1 MATACVGASSEVKR
15 MSCSVRVQVSAVL
28 LFCCALATIS
38 TSRAQEITV
47 YNAQHR
53 SLTAEWVK
61 GFTRDTGIKVT
72 VRNGDDV
79 ELGNQLLQEGSASP
93 ADVFLTENSPAMSM
107 VDQAKLLAPVDA
119 ATLAQVA
126 PPYRPSSGHWV
137 GIAARSTVFVYNKTK
152 PVASALP
159 HSLLDLADPACKGR
173 WAASP
178 TGADFQA
185 IVSALLELKGEAATL
200 AWLKAMK
207 TYSIAYRGNGAV
219 LKAVNSGQIEAGV
232 IYHYYYFR
240 DQAKTGENSDNAA
253 IYYFKGQDPGAF
265 VSISGGGVLASSKHQ
280 AEAQS
285 FLKWVTGHSGQA
297 VLRDGDAYEYVVGEG
312 QASNAK
318 LVPLSELDAPQVDD
332 SNLNSKKV
340 VDLMTEAGLL

>member
-1 MATACVGASSEVKR
+1 MRCEVRLR
-15 MSCSVRVQVSAVL
+15 MSALL
-28 LFCCALATIS
+28 LFCAATTATMS
-38 TSRAQEITV
+38 LSHAEEITI

-53 SLTAEWVK
+53 NLTAEWVE

-72 VRNGDDV
+72 IRNGDDA
-79 ELGNQLLQEGSASP
+79 ELGNQLLAEGPATP

-107 VDQAKLLAPVDA
+107 VEQAGLLAPVDA
-119 ATLAQVA
+119 ATLAQVEPA
-126 PPYRPSSGHWV
+126 YRPSTGRWV

-159 HSLLDLADPACKGR
+159 HSLLDLADPVWKGR

-185 IVSALLELKGEAATL
+185 IVSALLELKGEDATL

-207 TYSIAYRGNGAV
+207 ANSVAYRGNGAV

-232 IYHYYYFR
+232 IYHYYYLR
-240 DQAKTGENSDNAA
+240 DQAKTGENSGNAA
-253 IYYFKGQDPGAF
+253 LYYFKGQDPGAF

-280 AEAQS
+280 ADAQA
-285 FLKWVTGHSGQA
+285 FLKWVTGHAGQA
-297 VLRDGDAYEYVVGEG
+297 VLKDGDAYEYVVGEG
-312 QASNAK
+312 EASNPK
-318 LVPLSELDAPQVDD
+318 LTPLTDLDVPKVDV
-332 SNLNSKKV
+332 SKLNSKKV
-340 VDLMTEAGLL
+340 VELMTQAGLL

>member
-1 MATACVGASSEVKR
+1 
-15 MSCSVRVQVSAVL
+15 MSCNVRMRISAVL
-28 LFCCALATIS
+28 LFCSLFAAMS
-38 TSRAQEITV
+38 ASRAQEITV

-53 SLTAEWVK
+53 SLTAQWVE

-72 VRNGDDV
+72 VRNGDDI

-107 VDQAKLLAPVDA
+107 VEQAGLLAPVDP

-126 PPYRPSSGHWV
+126 APYRPSTGNWI
-137 GIAARSTVFVYNKTK
+137 GIAARSTVFVYNKMK

-159 HSLLDLADPACKGR
+159 HSLLDLADPEWKGR

-178 TGADFQA
+178 SGADFQA
-185 IVSALLELKGEAATL
+185 IVSALLELKGEKATL

-207 TYSIAYRGNGAV
+207 ANAVAYRGNSAV

-232 IYHYYYFR
+232 IYHYYYLR
-240 DQAKTGENSDNAA
+240 DQAKTAENSGNAA
-253 IYYFKGQDPGAF
+253 LYYFKGQDPGAF

-280 AEAQS
+280 ADAQS
-285 FLKWVTGHSGQA
+285 FLKWVTGRAGQA
-297 VLRDGDAYEYVVGEG
+297 VLKDGDAYEYVVGEG
-312 QASNAK
+312 QASNPK
-318 LVPLSELDAPQVDD
+318 LTPLVELDAPKIDV
-332 SNLNSKKV
+332 SKLNSKKV
-340 VDLMTEAGLL
+340 VELMTEAGLL

>member
-1 MATACVGASSEVKR
+1 MRYKVR
-15 MSCSVRVQVSAVL
+15 MRTLALS
-28 LFCCALATIS
+28 LFCAALTATMS
-38 TSRAQEITV
+38 LSHAQELTI

-53 SLTAEWVK
+53 SLTAEWVE
-61 GFTRDTGIKVT
+61 GFTRDTGIKVM
-72 VRNGDDV
+72 VRNGDDT
-79 ELGNQLLQEGSASP
+79 ELGNQLLAEGSASP

-107 VDQAKLLAPVDA
+107 VEQAGLLAPVDA

-126 PPYRPSSGHWV
+126 PSYRTSSGHWV

-159 HSLLDLADPACKGR
+159 RSLLDLADPVWKGR

-207 TYSIAYRGNGAV
+207 TNSVAYRGNGAV

-232 IYHYYYFR
+232 IYHYYYLR
-240 DQAKTGENSDNAA
+240 DQAKTGENSGNAA
-253 IYYFKGQDPGAF
+253 LYYFKDQDPGAF

-280 AEAQS
+280 ADAQA
-285 FLKWVTGHSGQA
+285 FLKWVTGHAGQA
-297 VLRDGDAYEYVVGEG
+297 VLKDGDAYEYVVGEG
-312 QASNAK
+312 ETSNPK
-318 LVPLSELDAPQVDD
+318 LTPLTDLD
-332 SNLNSKKV
+332 
-340 VDLMTEAGLL
+340 